1 MTTTIGRQIPLLTL
15 CVALAAC
22 DGGSDAPQTAPLT
35 LRVTDAP
42 VDPGTI
48 ERVCVQFSAVTVH
61 YASDSEVQLAYAP
74 LPAQVSSTTHCLN
87 GSSWSG
93 QGTPPPVRLSALGG
107 ALTVAL
113 ADSLQVPVGRVTWI
127 RLHFVPDGSF
137 LVENAGGQH
146 DLRCPSCEVTDNNQ
160 GRGFKLNRSFE
171 VTSSGIA
178 VTVDVDLSKSLH
190 RDGSGYV
197 LRPTARLE
205 LDNTIGTIAGTV
217 ADTAITALGGDLYAG
232 PTIETGCAVYVYAGA
247 AATPVDLG
255 DRAPNAV
262 TAARVRFDVAS
273 TAYRFAAGALP
284 DDEVGGPEWYT
295 VALTCSLD
303 DPAVDQPVMD
313 QPDTAVVFGA
323 PQNVGVDAGATVLV
337 NF

>member
-1 MTTTIGRQIPLLTL
+1 MTITIGRQIPLMTL

-48 ERVCVQFSAVTVH
+48 DRVCVQFSGLTVH

-74 LPAQVSSTTHCLN
+74 LPAQVSSTTHCLS

-93 QGTPPPVRLSALGG
+93 QGTPPPVRLNALGG

-113 ADSLQVPVGRVTWI
+113 AESLQVPVGRVTWI
-127 RLHFVPDGSF
+127 RLHFVPGGSF
-137 LVENAGGQH
+137 LVESAGGQQ

-171 VTSSGIA
+171 VASSGIA

-190 RDGSGYV
+190 LDGNGYV

-205 LDNTIGTIAGTV
+205 LDTTIGTIAGTV
-217 ADTAITALGGDLYAG
+217 ADTTIMGLGGDLYTG
-232 PTIETGCAVYVYAGA
+232 STIETGCAVYVYAGA
-247 AATPVDLG
+247 DRIPDDHHDASPV
-255 DRAPNAV
+255 V

-284 DDEVGGPEWYT
+284 DDEVGPEPYT

-303 DPAVDQPVMD
+303 DPLVDQPPMD
-313 QPDTAVVFGA
+313 QPNPVVFGA
-323 PQNVGVDAGATVLV
+323 PQNVGVNAGATVLV